1 MNVEKNDD
9 FEENKKQKSKHNLK
23 KIVVLLAGILVV
35 VALIFAA
42 FQFKNFKQSKKHNSI
57 ATYIEGETKEAE
69 VVFTEAELKDVIEIS
84 ELYTAN
90 YTYNSIV
97 KVYDDNSETVHY
109 NVAYEGNVKAGID
122 FQDIS
127 IQIDDTNKKIV
138 VTLPDVKIYDTTVN
152 AGTLEYIFTDQ
163 KYNTEDVAQ
172 EAYKLC
178 CEDLKEKTERETA
191 LYTAAKENAKTAVE
205 ALIIPWVEQT
215 DSNYIVDVE

>member
-1 MNVEKNDD
+1 M
-9 FEENKKQKSKHNLK
+9 
-23 KIVVLLAGILVV
+23 
-35 VALIFAA
+35 
-42 FQFKNFKQSKKHNSI
+42 
-57 ATYIEGETKEAE
+57 
-69 VVFTEAELKDVIEIS
+69 
-84 ELYTAN
+84 
-90 YTYNSIV
+90 
-97 KVYDDNSETVHY
+97 HY

-215 DSNYIVDVE
+215 DSDYIVDVE